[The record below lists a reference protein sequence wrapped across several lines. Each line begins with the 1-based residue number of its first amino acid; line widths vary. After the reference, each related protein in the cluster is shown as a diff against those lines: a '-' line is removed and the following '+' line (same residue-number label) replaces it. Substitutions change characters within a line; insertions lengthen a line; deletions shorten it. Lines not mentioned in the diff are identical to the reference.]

1 MVFAV
6 PRRPSSQEGAPGPW
20 DPGFR
25 ATREASGCV
34 VLMRVSR
41 CGGMP
46 AVHNER
52 GGGGRC
58 CSTPSSDSSRGLR
71 WRALWC
77 AGVAVW
83 STSTDDSACRPGST
97 SAVQLHVSVAATVV
111 SAPYRQPRPDIRLVH
126 GVDRRLCRHG
136 NLSINL
142 WIVYSPH
149 MHRDPVVSCFV
160 SSPFESP
167 PPPPPDAPTPTPCA
181 AHLLLHARDPCR
193 TDMPSPCPGMLS
205 LQCHR
210 HTQRLPVCHGHAC
223 VLVATAKDSG
233 GCRLCWWSVCV
244 LGTMGGAWERQE
256 AALGACRA
264 SETHEQ
270 RPSPAA
276 AQLGWQLEARNSNVM
291 IHYSCAHQTQ
301 TQLGNG
307 WCDHTHEVWWSNS
320 QRSFRNHDRRVCQAP
335 RGAP

>member
-1 MVFAV
+1 MKTALPRTTISYSWGAPPAGMVFAV
-6 PRRPSSQEGAPGPW
+6 PRRPSSQEGAPGPC

-111 SAPYRQPRPDIRLVH
+111 SAPYRQPRPDIRLFH

-142 WIVYSPH
+142 WVVYSPH
-149 MHRDPVVSCFV
+149 MHRDPVVSCFACP
-160 SSPFESP
+160 PFESP
-167 PPPPPDAPTPTPCA
+167 SPPTSRRPPTPYSFRAPPTARARPMLHRRAFPLSRNVVTASPHPPPPSHVPHVRVDAERRRGQ
-181 AHLLLHARDPCR
+181 HSSWLE
-193 TDMPSPCPGMLS
+193 PSAL
-205 LQCHR
+205 HR
-210 HTQRLPVCHGHAC
+210 H
-223 VLVATAKDSG
+223 
-233 GCRLCWWSVCV
+233 
-244 LGTMGGAWERQE
+244 GTG
-256 AALGACRA
+256 
-264 SETHEQ
+264 
-270 RPSPAA
+270 
-276 AQLGWQLEARNSNVM
+276 V
-291 IHYSCAHQTQ
+291 
-301 TQLGNG
+301 
-307 WCDHTHEVWWSNS
+307 
-320 QRSFRNHDRRVCQAP
+320 RRRRKP
-335 RGAP
+335 RGASRKGRCFDLPCHGAPGAGVALGRPAPAPKPHTKKR

>member
-1 MVFAV
+1 MRPPEDYDLQSLGRPPAAMVFAV
-6 PRRPSSQEGAPGPW
+6 PRRPSSPEGAPGPC

-167 PPPPPDAPTPTPCA
+167 PPPPPDAPHPYSLRRAPSTPRPRPMSHRYAFALPRNVVTAVPPPHATPARVSWACVRAGGHCEGFRRMSALLAVGVCA
-181 AHLLLHARDPCR
+181 GDHGWCVG
-193 TDMPSPCPGMLS
+193 TPGS
-205 LQCHR
+205 R
-210 HTQRLPVCHGHAC
+210 IGRLPGV
-223 VLVATAKDSG
+223 
-233 GCRLCWWSVCV
+233 
-244 LGTMGGAWERQE
+244 
-256 AALGACRA
+256 
-264 SETHEQ
+264 
-270 RPSPAA
+270 
-276 AQLGWQLEARNSNVM
+276 
-291 IHYSCAHQTQ
+291 
-301 TQLGNG
+301 
-307 WCDHTHEVWWSNS
+307 
-320 QRSFRNHDRRVCQAP
+320 
-335 RGAP
+335 

>member
-58 CSTPSSDSSRGLR
+58 CSTPSSDRPRGLR

-167 PPPPPDAPTPTPCA
+167 PYIPTPRHPLLLLSPRTSYCTCMTHAAPMCLPLVSKCRHCIAPPTTTVPCA
-181 AHLLLHARDPCR
+181 
-193 TDMPSPCPGMLS
+193 PCP
-205 LQCHR
+205 R
-210 HTQRLPVCHGHAC
+210 
-223 VLVATAKDSG
+223 
-233 GCRLCWWSVCV
+233 
-244 LGTMGGAWERQE
+244 
-256 AALGACRA
+256 
-264 SETHEQ
+264 
-270 RPSPAA
+270 
-276 AQLGWQLEARNSNVM
+276 
-291 IHYSCAHQTQ
+291 
-301 TQLGNG
+301 
-307 WCDHTHEVWWSNS
+307 
-320 QRSFRNHDRRVCQAP
+320 
-335 RGAP
+335 